1 MGKRRAAAGRQPPNL
16 PPSDSDAIIAA
27 RHLCIL
33 LVTANPALWPTLN
46 QATLDDRIDWPA
58 TLRLLE
64 RTAKCLAAVLWAG
77 VAAAWDW

>member
-1 MGKRRAAAGRQPPNL
+1 MGKRGRPAIL
-16 PPSDSDAIIAA
+16 APSDSDATTAA

-46 QATLDDRIDWPA
+46 RATLDTRIDWPA

-64 RTAKCLAAVLWAG
+64 RTAKCLSAVLWAG